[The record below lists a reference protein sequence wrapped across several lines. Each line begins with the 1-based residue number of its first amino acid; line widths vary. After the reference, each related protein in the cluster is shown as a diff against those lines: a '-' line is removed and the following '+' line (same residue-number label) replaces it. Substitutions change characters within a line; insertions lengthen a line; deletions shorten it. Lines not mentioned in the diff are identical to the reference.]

1 MIPLWEM
8 TPAVPPSAKDVFR
21 PWPKWKWGKGL
32 KKHYHLMVWPAVAV
46 IVLDQLS
53 KWAVLRSLRVHECV
67 PVLTGFFDL
76 VHVRNRGMAFG
87 LMNRP
92 GIDFT
97 FYFLVAASLGAVVLL
112 LVWFLKLKDGDSRLT
127 LGLSLILGG
136 AVGNLIDRL
145 RFREVIDFLDFYL
158 GQYHW
163 PVFNLAD
170 SAITVGTFLVALS
183 LIFKRKEVPK
193 MS

>member
-1 MIPLWEM
+1 M
-8 TPAVPPSAKDVFR
+8 TPAVPPSAKDVLR
-21 PWPKWKWGKGL
+21 PWPKWGKGL
-32 KKHYHLMVWPAVAV
+32 KKRYHLMAWPAVAV

-112 LVWFLKLKDGDSRLT
+112 LLWFLKLKDGDSRLT

-183 LIFKRKEVPK
+183 LIFKRKEIPK
-193 MS
+193 MG

>member
-1 MIPLWEM
+1 M
-8 TPAVPPSAKDVFR
+8 TPAIPPSVKGVFR
-21 PWPKWKWGKGL
+21 PWPKWSEGL
-32 KKHYHLMVWPAVAV
+32 KKRYYLMACPAVAV
-46 IVLDQLS
+46 IILDQLS
-53 KWAVLRSLRVHECV
+53 KWAVVSRLRVHEGV

-112 LVWFLKLKDGDSRLT
+112 LIWFLKLKDGDSRLT
-127 LGLSLILGG
+127 VGLSLILGG

-193 MS
+193 MR

>member
-8 TPAVPPSAKDVFR
+8 TPAVPPSVKDVFR
-21 PWPKWKWGKGL
+21 PWPKWGEGL
-32 KKHYHLMVWPAVAV
+32 EKRYHLMAWPAVAV

-53 KWAVLRSLRVHECV
+53 KWAILRSLRVHECV

-136 AVGNLIDRL
+136 AVGNLIDRI

>member
-1 MIPLWEM
+1 MN
-8 TPAVPPSAKDVFR
+8 KR
-21 PWPKWKWGKGL
+21 
-32 KKHYHLMVWPAVAV
+32 YHLMVWPALAV

-112 LVWFLKLKDGDSRLT
+112 LLWFLKLKDGDSRLT

-170 SAITVGTFLVALS
+170 SAITVDTFLVALS